1 MNNFF
6 TTKRKL
12 EVDFQICEDLK
23 YEKYTIQIWII
34 NRKISDILHLRPKY
48 WHKISKGHVQM

>member
-23 YEKYTIQIWII
+23 YEKYTIQV
-34 NRKISDILHLRPKY
+34 IS
-48 WHKISKGHVQM
+48 W